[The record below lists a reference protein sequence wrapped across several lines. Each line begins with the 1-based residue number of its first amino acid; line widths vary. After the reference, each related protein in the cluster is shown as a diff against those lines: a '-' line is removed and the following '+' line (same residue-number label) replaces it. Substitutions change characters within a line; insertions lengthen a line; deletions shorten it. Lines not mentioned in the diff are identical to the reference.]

1 MKTRTLVLIPIF
13 IFVVIAIFIFTACN
27 TGENGG
33 GGDPALVG
41 TWIGT
46 EVGHFTT
53 WTMVFQETTVV
64 ASTDG
69 QEVYRGNYT
78 AYPEEDP
85 KRFKF
90 EITSSSISQY
100 VGKTSHGIYKIE
112 GDQLTIAS
120 NEPGV
125 NDTPTS
131 FTPGGGTRVFELTK
145 Q

>member
-1 MKTRTLVLIPIF
+1 MKTRMFVSIG
-13 IFVVIAIFIFTACN
+13 IFVLVVVAIFIFASCDN
-27 TGENGG
+27 NGG
-33 GGDPALVG
+33 GGDPAIVG
-41 TWIGT
+41 IWIGT
-46 EVGHFTT
+46 EVGPFTS
-53 WTMVFQETTVV
+53 WTMVFHETTVV

-69 QEVYRGNYT
+69 QEAYRGNYT

-85 KRFKF
+85 KRFEYK
-90 EITSSSISQY
+90 ITSSSITQY
-100 VGKTSHGIYKIE
+100 VGKTAHGIYKIE

-125 NDTPTS
+125 PDTPTS

>member
-1 MKTRTLVLIPIF
+1 VEGIF
-13 IFVVIAIFIFTACN
+13 
-27 TGENGG
+27 
-33 GGDPALVG
+33 
-41 TWIGT
+41 
-46 EVGHFTT
+46 FTT
-53 WTMVFQETTVV
+53 WTFVFHETTAEV
-64 ASTDG
+64 SIDG

-85 KRFKF
+85 KRCKF

-112 GDQLTIAS
+112 GDQLTIAA

-125 NDTPTS
+125 EDKPSS
-131 FTPGGGTRVFELTK
+131 FTPGDGTRVWELIK

>member
-13 IFVVIAIFIFTACN
+13 IFVAIAIFIFPACD
-27 TGENGG
+27 TGKNGG
-33 GGDPALVG
+33 GGDPAR
-41 TWIGT
+41 
-46 EVGHFTT
+46 GHLDRDWSGAFYNLDDGISRNH
-53 WTMVFQETTVV
+53 VV